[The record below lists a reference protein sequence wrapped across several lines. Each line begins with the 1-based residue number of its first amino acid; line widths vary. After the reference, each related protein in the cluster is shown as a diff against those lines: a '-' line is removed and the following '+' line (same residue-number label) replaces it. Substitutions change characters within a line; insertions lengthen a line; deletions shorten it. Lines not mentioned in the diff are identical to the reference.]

1 MGPKSF
7 LQSSESSF
15 KNLVFHFVGV
25 GGIGMCGLAEIL
37 LNLGALVSGS
47 DLQSNE
53 MTRFLEKRGLRFFGG
68 HAADHVGSQTQVV
81 VVSTAIP
88 RANPEIQRA
97 LELRIPVIGR
107 AEALSEIMRLRRGIA
122 VAGAHGKTTTTSL
135 IASILIDGGAKP
147 SVVVGGRVPM
157 MNSTACWGEGD
168 WLVAEADESDAS
180 FLRLN
185 PEISVVTNI
194 DDDHLDHYRQSSK
207 IDEAFAL
214 FADRIPFYGC
224 LVACGDNDRV
234 YSLFKDFHKRV
245 IFYGFKQRNELRI
258 FDFEAG
264 VGSAKSRWK
273 LELENGNFLSFESP
287 FPGEHHALNATAAF
301 QVARLVGLPF
311 FKICNSI
318 SSFQGVD
325 RRFHFQRSFGLA
337 DIYDDYAHHPTEILA
352 TLKSFKEKFPQQRLL
367 VLFQPHRYSRTLH
380 SIESFEACF
389 AQADEL
395 WIAETYAAGE
405 KPEAGLDSK
414 DLLMR
419 VRHSRSQF
427 LDASMAQEILSRAAQ
442 EKSILLL
449 LGAGNINH
457 FFDGVSVE

>member
-7 LQSSESSF
+7 SHSSDSSF

-53 MTRFLEKRGLRFFGG
+53 MTGALEKKGLRFYKG
-68 HAADHVGSQTQVV
+68 HAAEHVNPQTQVV

-88 RANPEIQRA
+88 RTNPEIRRA
-97 LELRIPVIGR
+97 RELRIPVIGR
-107 AEALSEIMRLRRGIA
+107 AEALGEIMRLRRGIA

-157 MNSTACWGEGD
+157 MNSTACWGDGD

-180 FLRLN
+180 FLRLT
-185 PEISVVTNI
+185 PEISVLTNI
-194 DDDHLDHYRQSSK
+194 DDDHLDFYHQSSR

-224 LVACGDNDRV
+224 LVACGDDDRV

-245 IFYGFKQRNELRI
+245 IFYGFSQRNHLRL

-264 VGSAKSRWK
+264 AGSAKSRWK
-273 LELENGNFLSFESP
+273 LALENGDSLSFESP

-301 QVARLVGLPF
+301 QVARLVGLSSSA
-311 FKICNSI
+311 ICASI

-325 RRFHFQRSFGLA
+325 RRFHFQRSCGLA
-337 DIYDDYAHHPTEILA
+337 EIYDDYGHHPTEILA
-352 TLKSFKEKFPQQRLL
+352 TLKSFKEKFPERRLL

-380 SIESFEACF
+380 AIERFETCF
-389 AQADEL
+389 EQADEL
-395 WIAETYAAGE
+395 WISDTYAAGE
-405 KPEAGLDSK
+405 KPEAGLDSRA
-414 DLLMR
+414 LLKR
-419 VRHSRSQF
+419 IRHPKAQLLETSRAR
-427 LDASMAQEILSRAAQ
+427 DILARAAQ
-442 EKSILLL
+442 EKSVLLL
-449 LGAGNINH
+449 LGAGDINR
-457 FFDGVSVE
+457 FFEGVEVE